1 MKLINIKNIADFLPN
16 YTENKIVLFENN
28 PTVHSE
34 KFELKTNAKLW
45 YHFAVDQNFSKEYLR
60 EKGAVKTSEGAQ
72 AIRNLQWMLTH
83 PELWT
88 NIDSI
93 FVAPFGMG
101 SLGLIQDPL
110 NENEIIVLMPFK
122 FIHPMADF
130 TDRGSGGYVWQSLP
144 IDAIDDP
151 HLFSTYCTECFG
163 IFEHKLKLDFYSI
176 LINYLVSPQYSKLLN
191 S

>member
-1 MKLINIKNIADFLPN
+1 
-16 YTENKIVLFENN
+16 
-28 PTVHSE
+28 
-34 KFELKTNAKLW
+34 
-45 YHFAVDQNFSKEYLR
+45 
-60 EKGAVKTSEGAQ
+60 
-72 AIRNLQWMLTH
+72 MLTH

-130 TDRGSGGYVWQSLP
+130 TDRGSGGYV
-144 IDAIDDP
+144 
-151 HLFSTYCTECFG
+151 
-163 IFEHKLKLDFYSI
+163 
-176 LINYLVSPQYSKLLN
+176 
-191 S
+191 